1 MQPWNHLC
9 IKEYLANL
17 RTSDLSVASWEAAKR
32 RLQEAREVLECEI
45 RQKEEQKQKE
55 EEEAELRR
63 QEDEK
68 LTNDAIRN
76 PANTKVIREVA
87 MVKGKIVGE
96 EHVIKKLSKE
106 VVMVEGKMVGEHEDD
121 GSLAD
126 DNDDKLSAKN
136 RKRKKKRL
144 AKKEAIVKVKEEIE
158 NESAKEEE
166 IEEGEID
173 HSELEQQHETEELK
187 LQSLAPKMKYDETLL
202 AVIGVLDHLKHESS
216 VAGWMRH
223 GGLLNVEAAEDAFRL
238 SKNSDGPPRK
248 RRRLS
253 SSPAKPSSQSDIHS
267 PSPPASPSHRVEERD
282 EQAHTGVPLMP
293 SDTSKDTPPPPSLW
307 FERPAVMSYWADRGR
322 LALEELDIPVE
333 SGVTAY

>member
-1 MQPWNHLC
+1 MC

-17 RTSDLSVASWEAAKR
+17 RTSDLGVASWEAAKR
-32 RLQEAREVLECEI
+32 RLQEAREVLESEI
-45 RQKEEQKQKE
+45 RQKEEQKRKE

-68 LTNDAIRN
+68 MTNDAIRN

-87 MVKGKIVGE
+87 MVKGKMVGE
-96 EHVIKKLSKE
+96 ERVIKKLSKE
-106 VVMVEGKMVGEHEDD
+106 VVMVKGKMVGEHEDD
-121 GSLAD
+121 GSLAE

-144 AKKEAIVKVKEEIE
+144 AKKEAMVKVKEEIE
-158 NESAKEEE
+158 NESAREEE

-202 AVIGVLDHLKHESS
+202 AVIGVLDHLKYESS

-238 SKNSDGPPRK
+238 TKHPDGPPTK

-253 SSPAKPSSQSDIHS
+253 SSAAKSPPPSSQSRGDIHS
-267 PSPPASPSHRVEERD
+267 SSPPASPSQRVDEERD

-293 SDTSKDTPPPPSLW
+293 TDTSKDTPPPPSLW